1 MILSGETEEAKV
13 FFQLKSDV
21 NAIDKDGNTVLHAAA
36 IIDDADLV
44 TFFIHKGAHTALKNF
59 SGDTPLHTAIK
70 NKSIQAA
77 KIIATADGA
86 IFSRDGDGKSALSLG
101 LENDSLF
108 YDALIST
115 KTGQMRDSKNR
126 SLIHYIVEKEDE
138 KALSFAISKKIPLS
152 VVDDDGISPLDIA
165 YGKTN
170 SVESVKLLLCFF
182 GRSKTLRDRFSYF
195 EDAVILRSI
204 SMRFEDGKPLASCKY
219 FWTYRNCRVD
229 Y

>member
-1 MILSGETEEAKV
+1 MKKHLYTIAFFTLSLFLLSCVTKPKKTIQEMILSGETEEAKV

-115 KTGQMRDSKNR
+115 KTGQMRDSKTR
-126 SLIHYIVEKEDE
+126 
-138 KALSFAISKKIPLS
+138 LSTI
-152 VVDDDGISPLDIA
+152 
-165 YGKTN
+165 
-170 SVESVKLLLCFF
+170 
-182 GRSKTLRDRFSYF
+182 
-195 EDAVILRSI
+195 
-204 SMRFEDGKPLASCKY
+204 
-219 FWTYRNCRVD
+219 
-229 Y
+229 